1 MTILIKKSATANF
14 ETIEINDTPLGK
26 GGQGAVHNI
35 TTSKYS
41 ADYCIKI
48 YIHDAEKMHKKIEYM
63 VSHPPQNIRDTSFR
77 ICWPT
82 ALAYNT
88 KKEFI
93 GYMMPLAFPKGHDLT
108 ILSVYRSKPLSQ
120 LKRFKNK
127 VDWHNKYELDTN
139 DGIVNR
145 VKMLCNIAI
154 ALHTIHSTGRYVLV
168 DLKPENIDAT
178 GAGKVSIMDTDS
190 IQISE
195 NGKILHPATAF
206 TPEYFA
212 PEGKELK
219 GLNRPFTLQCDYFAA
234 AICFYQILTGTHPYS
249 GTVLKSPYE
258 NCTEIADCIS
268 NGLFAFGEK
277 QRYID
282 LPAGFN
288 LQQNFYNLPSTVQEL
303 FKRAFGSQASKR
315 PTMEEWG
322 RTFHEIIR
330 GGVKVGPSVV
340 KRDTAGIPFK
350 ITGLAFSDEDYEGNV
365 IRSSGSKLYNDTT
378 YLVTYLSYTALNNVG
393 NVDIYYKIIDPN
405 GVLVTNT
412 DTKGRL
418 ELTTKGSYTKR
429 LGGWGNKNKTAYST
443 PGEYNIEFYYKG
455 KCLYKS
461 KFTIHD
467 KSSVAILSIPLA
479 INNVKF
485 KDITQQGNL
494 IRSEGSQ
501 LYTDIQFLAPVVYY
515 DVHRSVTD
523 AHIWIK
529 IISPSGKTI
538 TNQISGSNCYQSPI
552 DLSKVD
558 TGFYQTMAGW
568 GNSNSTLYNESGT
581 YNVEFYYENKLIYS
595 TDLYIAQKKSYYT
608 STTKNSIRSSGGLW
622 RRMNNAIERFGER
635 IDDSIDSVSDS
646 SVWTIIIGIIGA
658 IGLIAA
664 AISTDSIFWG
674 IVVAFFGLGIGYY
687 VVLIGGVIISFIAR
701 FILYIFRYLFYN
713 IYTVILAIL
722 ITVGVIIGPRINE
735 LIDNRS
741 GAETVVNVPNA
752 DTEVSITYYCTASS
766 VLNIRS
772 SPNEDAKVIGTI
784 KNGQSIQVY
793 NIVDGYAKFKYG
805 SGYGYASTKYLRKAD

>member
-1 MTILIKKSATANF
+1 MTILIKKSTTANF

-48 YIHDAEKMHKKIEYM
+48 YIRDAEKMHKKIEYM
-63 VSHPPQNIRDTSFR
+63 VAHPPQNIRDTSFR

-88 KKEFI
+88 KKEFV

-120 LKRFKNK
+120 IKRFKDN
-127 VDWHNKYELDTN
+127 VEWHNKYELDTSE
-139 DGIVNR
+139 GIVNR

-195 NGKILHPATAF
+195 NGKILYPATAF

-219 GLNRPFTLQCDYFAA
+219 RLNRPFTLQCDYFAA
-234 AICFYQILTGTHPYS
+234 AVCFYQILTGTHPYS
-249 GTVLKSPYE
+249 GTVLKSPYD

-277 QRYID
+277 QKYID
-282 LPAGFN
+282 LPSAFN
-288 LQQNFYNLPSTVQEL
+288 LQQNFYNLPSTIQGL

-330 GGVKVGPSVV
+330 GGIKVGPSVV
-340 KRDTAGIPFK
+340 KRDTAGIPLK
-350 ITGLAFSDEDYEGNV
+350 ITNVTFSDEDYEGNE

-378 YLVTYLSYTALNNVG
+378 YLMTYLSYTVLNNVG

-412 DTKGRL
+412 NTKGVL
-418 ELTTKGSYTKR
+418 ELTAKGSYTKC

-461 KFTIHD
+461 KFTIHESLPK
-467 KSSVAILSIPLA
+467 KSSDTIPSIPLPH
-479 INNVKF
+479 
-485 KDITQQGNL
+485 
-494 IRSEGSQ
+494 
-501 LYTDIQFLAPVVYY
+501 YTP
-515 DVHRSVTD
+515 
-523 AHIWIK
+523 
-529 IISPSGKTI
+529 
-538 TNQISGSNCYQSPI
+538 
-552 DLSKVD
+552 
-558 TGFYQTMAGW
+558 
-568 GNSNSTLYNESGT
+568 
-581 YNVEFYYENKLIYS
+581 
-595 TDLYIAQKKSYYT
+595 
-608 STTKNSIRSSGGLW
+608 TTKTSIRSSGGLW
-622 RRMNNAIERFGER
+622 RRMNNAIKGFGER
-635 IDDSIDSVSDS
+635 IDDSIDSLS
-646 SVWTIIIGIIGA
+646 SPTAWTIIIGIIGA

-674 IVVAFFGLGIGYY
+674 IVVVFFGLGIGYY
-687 VVLIGGVIISFIAR
+687 AVFIGGAVISFIVR

-713 IYTVILAIL
+713 IYTVILAVL
-722 ITVGVIIGPRINE
+722 IAVGIIVGPWINE
-735 LIDNRS
+735 LIDNS
-741 GAETVVNVPNA
+741 YGAETVVVVPNVK
-752 DTEVSITYYCTASS
+752 TEVTTTYYCTASS
-766 VLNIRS
+766 ILNIRS
-772 SPNEDAKVIGTI
+772 SPNKDAKVIGTI
-784 KNGQSIQVY
+784 RRGQSVQVY
-793 NIVDGYAKFKYG
+793 NIVNGYAKFKYG
-805 SGYGYASTKYLRKAD
+805 SGYGYASIKYLNKQ

>member
-1 MTILIKKSATANF
+1 MTILIKKSTTANF

-48 YIHDAEKMHKKIEYM
+48 YIRDAEKMHKKIEYM
-63 VSHPPQNIRDTSFR
+63 VTHPPQIIRDASFR
-77 ICWPT
+77 ICWPV

-88 KKEFI
+88 KKEFV

-120 LKRFKNK
+120 LKRFKDK
-127 VDWHNKYELDTN
+127 VEWHNKYELDTN
-139 DGIVNR
+139 EGIVNR
-145 VKMLCNIAI
+145 IKMLCNIAI

-195 NGKILHPATAF
+195 NGKILYPATAF

-219 GLNRPFTLQCDYFAA
+219 RLNRPFTLQCDYFAA
-234 AICFYQILTGTHPYS
+234 AVCFYQILIGTHPYS
-249 GTVLKSPYE
+249 GTVLKSPYD

-288 LQQNFYNLPSTVQEL
+288 LQQNFYNLPSTVQGL

-340 KRDTAGIPFK
+340 KRDTAGIPLK
-350 ITGLAFSDEDYEGNV
+350 ITNLTFADEDYEGNE
-365 IRSSGSKLYNDTT
+365 IRSSGSKLYNDTS
-378 YLVTYLSYTALNNVG
+378 YLVTYLSYTVLNNVG

-412 DTKGRL
+412 NTKGVL
-418 ELTTKGSYTKR
+418 ELTAKGSYTKR

-467 KSSVAILSIPLA
+467 SLSKIPSGTIPSIPLP
-479 INNVKF
+479 V
-485 KDITQQGNL
+485 
-494 IRSEGSQ
+494 
-501 LYTDIQFLAPVVYY
+501 YTP
-515 DVHRSVTD
+515 
-523 AHIWIK
+523 
-529 IISPSGKTI
+529 
-538 TNQISGSNCYQSPI
+538 
-552 DLSKVD
+552 
-558 TGFYQTMAGW
+558 
-568 GNSNSTLYNESGT
+568 
-581 YNVEFYYENKLIYS
+581 
-595 TDLYIAQKKSYYT
+595 
-608 STTKNSIRSSGGLW
+608 TTKTSIRSSGGLW
-622 RRMNNAIERFGER
+622 RRMNNAIKGFGER
-635 IDDSIDSVSDS
+635 IDDSIDPLSDPK
-646 SVWTIIIGIIGA
+646 VWTIIVGIIGA
-658 IGLIAA
+658 IGLITA

-674 IVVAFFGLGIGYY
+674 IVVVFFGLGIGYY
-687 VVLIGGVIISFIAR
+687 AVFIGGAVISFIVR

-713 IYTVILAIL
+713 IYTVILAVL
-722 ITVGVIIGPRINE
+722 IAVGIIIGPWINE
-735 LIDNRS
+735 LIDNS
-741 GAETVVNVPNA
+741 YGAETVVVVPNVK
-752 DTEVSITYYCTASS
+752 TEVTTTYYCTASS
-766 VLNIRS
+766 ILNIRS
-772 SPNEDAKVIGTI
+772 SPNEHAKVIGAI
-784 KNGQSIQVY
+784 RRGQSVQVY

-805 SGYGYASTKYLRKAD
+805 SGYGYASIKYLRKAD

>member
-35 TTSKYS
+35 ITSKYS

-48 YIHDAEKMHKKIEYM
+48 YIRDAEKMHKKIEYM
-63 VSHPPQNIRDTSFR
+63 VTHPPQNIRDTSFR

-120 LKRFKNK
+120 LKRFKNN
-127 VDWHNKYELDTN
+127 VEWHNKYELDTN
-139 DGIVNR
+139 EGIVNR

-249 GTVLKSPYE
+249 GTVLKSPYD

-288 LQQNFYNLPSTVQEL
+288 LQQNFYNLPSTVQGL

-330 GGVKVGPSVV
+330 DGVKVGPSVV
-340 KRDTAGIPFK
+340 KRDTAGIPLK
-350 ITGLAFSDEDYEGNV
+350 IISLTFSDEDYEGNV

-378 YLVTYLSYTALNNVG
+378 YLVTYLSYTVLNNVG

-412 DTKGRL
+412 NTMGTL

-429 LGGWGNKNKTAYST
+429 LGGWGNNKKTAYST

-461 KFTIHD
+461 EFTIHD
-467 KSSVAILSIPLA
+467 SLSKKSSVTIPSTPLPH
-479 INNVKF
+479 
-485 KDITQQGNL
+485 
-494 IRSEGSQ
+494 
-501 LYTDIQFLAPVVYY
+501 YTP
-515 DVHRSVTD
+515 
-523 AHIWIK
+523 
-529 IISPSGKTI
+529 
-538 TNQISGSNCYQSPI
+538 
-552 DLSKVD
+552 
-558 TGFYQTMAGW
+558 
-568 GNSNSTLYNESGT
+568 
-581 YNVEFYYENKLIYS
+581 
-595 TDLYIAQKKSYYT
+595 
-608 STTKNSIRSSGGLW
+608 TTKNSMRSSGGLW
-622 RRMNNAIERFGER
+622 RRMNNAIEGFGER

-674 IVVAFFGLGIGYY
+674 IVVAFFGLGIGYC
-687 VVLIGGVIISFIAR
+687 VVLIGGVVISFIAR

-722 ITVGVIIGPRINE
+722 ITVGIIIGPRINE
-735 LIDNRS
+735 LIDNRP
-741 GAETVVNVPNA
+741 GAETVVVAPNA
-752 DTEVSITYYCTASS
+752 NTEVSTTYYCTASS

-772 SPNEDAKVIGTI
+772 APNGDAKVIGTI
-784 KNGQSIQVY
+784 KKGQSVQVY

>member
-35 TTSKYS
+35 ITSKYS

-48 YIHDAEKMHKKIEYM
+48 YIRDAEKMHKKIEYM
-63 VSHPPQNIRDTSFR
+63 VTHPPQNIRDTSFR

-120 LKRFKNK
+120 LKRFKNN
-127 VDWHNKYELDTN
+127 VEWHNKYELDTN
-139 DGIVNR
+139 EGIVNR

-154 ALHTIHSTGRYVLV
+154 ALYTIHSTGRYVLV

-249 GTVLKSPYE
+249 GTVLKSPYD

-277 QRYID
+277 QRSID

-288 LQQNFYNLPSTVQEL
+288 LQQNFYNLPSTVQGL

-330 GGVKVGPSVV
+330 GGIKVGPSVV
-340 KRDTAGIPFK
+340 KRDTAGIPLK
-350 ITGLAFSDEDYEGNV
+350 ITSLTFSDEDYEGNV

-378 YLVTYLSYTALNNVG
+378 YLVTYLSYTVLNNVG

-412 DTKGRL
+412 NTMGTL

-429 LGGWGNKNKTAYST
+429 LGGWGNNKKTAYST

-455 KCLYKS
+455 MCLYKS

-467 KSSVAILSIPLA
+467 SLSKKSSVTIPSTPLPH
-479 INNVKF
+479 
-485 KDITQQGNL
+485 
-494 IRSEGSQ
+494 
-501 LYTDIQFLAPVVYY
+501 YTP
-515 DVHRSVTD
+515 
-523 AHIWIK
+523 
-529 IISPSGKTI
+529 
-538 TNQISGSNCYQSPI
+538 
-552 DLSKVD
+552 
-558 TGFYQTMAGW
+558 
-568 GNSNSTLYNESGT
+568 
-581 YNVEFYYENKLIYS
+581 
-595 TDLYIAQKKSYYT
+595 
-608 STTKNSIRSSGGLW
+608 TTKNSMRSSGGLW
-622 RRMNNAIERFGER
+622 RRMNNAIEGFGER

-687 VVLIGGVIISFIAR
+687 VVLIGGVVISFIAR

-722 ITVGVIIGPRINE
+722 ITAGIIIGPRINE
-735 LIDNRS
+735 LIDNRP
-741 GAETVVNVPNA
+741 GAETVVVAPNA
-752 DTEVSITYYCTASS
+752 NTEVSTTYYCTASS

-772 SPNEDAKVIGTI
+772 VPNGDAKVIGTI
-784 KNGQSIQVY
+784 KKGQSVQVY

>member
-1 MTILIKKSATANF
+1 MTIFIKKSATANF

-35 TTSKYS
+35 ITSKYS

-48 YIHDAEKMHKKIEYM
+48 YIRDAEKMHKKIEYM
-63 VSHPPQNIRDTSFR
+63 VTHPPQNIRDTSFR

-120 LKRFKNK
+120 LKRFKNN
-127 VDWHNKYELDTN
+127 VEWHNKYELDTN
-139 DGIVNR
+139 EGIVNR

-249 GTVLKSPYE
+249 GTVLKSPYD

-288 LQQNFYNLPSTVQEL
+288 LQQNFYNLPSTVQGL

-378 YLVTYLSYTALNNVG
+378 YLVTYLSYTVLNNVG

-412 DTKGRL
+412 NTMGTL

-429 LGGWGNKNKTAYST
+429 LGGWGNNKKTAYST

-467 KSSVAILSIPLA
+467 SLSKKSSVTIPSTPLPH
-479 INNVKF
+479 
-485 KDITQQGNL
+485 
-494 IRSEGSQ
+494 
-501 LYTDIQFLAPVVYY
+501 YTP
-515 DVHRSVTD
+515 
-523 AHIWIK
+523 
-529 IISPSGKTI
+529 
-538 TNQISGSNCYQSPI
+538 
-552 DLSKVD
+552 
-558 TGFYQTMAGW
+558 
-568 GNSNSTLYNESGT
+568 
-581 YNVEFYYENKLIYS
+581 
-595 TDLYIAQKKSYYT
+595 
-608 STTKNSIRSSGGLW
+608 TTKNSMRSSGGLW
-622 RRMNNAIERFGER
+622 IRMNNAIEGFGER

-687 VVLIGGVIISFIAR
+687 VVLIGGVVISFIAR

-722 ITVGVIIGPRINE
+722 ITVGIIIGPRINE
-735 LIDNRS
+735 LIDNRP
-741 GAETVVNVPNA
+741 GAETVVVAPNA
-752 DTEVSITYYCTASS
+752 NTEVSTTYYCTASS

-784 KNGQSIQVY
+784 KKGQSVQVY

>member
-1 MTILIKKSATANF
+1 MTILIKKSTTANF

-48 YIHDAEKMHKKIEYM
+48 YIRDAEKMHKKIEYM
-63 VSHPPQNIRDTSFR
+63 VTHPPQNIRDTSFR

-88 KKEFI
+88 KKEFV

-120 LKRFKNK
+120 LKRFKDN
-127 VDWHNKYELDTN
+127 VEWHNKYELDTSE
-139 DGIVNR
+139 GIVNR

-195 NGKILHPATAF
+195 NGKILYPATAF

-219 GLNRPFTLQCDYFAA
+219 RLNRPFTLQCDYFAA

-249 GTVLKSPYE
+249 GTVLKSPYD

-277 QRYID
+277 QKYID
-282 LPAGFN
+282 LPSAFN
-288 LQQNFYNLPSTVQEL
+288 LQQNFYNLPSTIQGL

-330 GGVKVGPSVV
+330 GGIKVGPSVV
-340 KRDTAGIPFK
+340 KRDTAGIPLK
-350 ITGLAFSDEDYEGNV
+350 ITNVTFSDEDYEGNE
-365 IRSSGSKLYNDTT
+365 IRSSGSKLYDDTT
-378 YLVTYLSYTALNNVG
+378 YLMTYLSYTVLNNVG

-412 DTKGRL
+412 NTKGVL
-418 ELTTKGSYTKR
+418 ELTAKGSYTKC

-461 KFTIHD
+461 KFTIHESLPK
-467 KSSVAILSIPLA
+467 KSSDTIPSIPLPH
-479 INNVKF
+479 
-485 KDITQQGNL
+485 
-494 IRSEGSQ
+494 
-501 LYTDIQFLAPVVYY
+501 YTP
-515 DVHRSVTD
+515 
-523 AHIWIK
+523 
-529 IISPSGKTI
+529 
-538 TNQISGSNCYQSPI
+538 
-552 DLSKVD
+552 
-558 TGFYQTMAGW
+558 
-568 GNSNSTLYNESGT
+568 
-581 YNVEFYYENKLIYS
+581 
-595 TDLYIAQKKSYYT
+595 
-608 STTKNSIRSSGGLW
+608 TTKTSIRSSGGLW
-622 RRMNNAIERFGER
+622 RRMNNAIQGFGEW
-635 IDDSIDSVSDS
+635 IDDIIDSASNPV
-646 SVWTIIIGIIGA
+646 VWTIIIGIIGA

-674 IVVAFFGLGIGYY
+674 IVVVFFGLGIGYY
-687 VVLIGGVIISFIAR
+687 VVFIGGTVISFIVR

-713 IYTVILAIL
+713 IYTVILAVL
-722 ITVGVIIGPRINE
+722 ITVGVIVGPRINE

-741 GAETVVNVPNA
+741 GAKTVVVAPKVN
-752 DTEVSITYYCTASS
+752 TEVTTTYYCTASD

-772 SPNEDAKVIGTI
+772 SPNKDAKVIGTI
-784 KNGQSIQVY
+784 KNGQSVQVY
-793 NIVDGYAKFKYG
+793 NIVNGYAKFKYG
-805 SGYGYASTKYLRKAD
+805 SGYGYASIKYLNKR

>member
-1 MTILIKKSATANF
+1 MTILIKKSTTANF

-48 YIHDAEKMHKKIEYM
+48 YIRDAEKMHKKIEYM
-63 VSHPPQNIRDTSFR
+63 VTHPPQIIRDTSFR
-77 ICWPT
+77 ICWPI

-88 KKEFI
+88 KKEFV

-120 LKRFKNK
+120 LKRFKDK
-127 VDWHNKYELDTN
+127 VEWHNKYELDTSE
-139 DGIVNR
+139 GIINR

-195 NGKILHPATAF
+195 NGKILYPATAF

-219 GLNRPFTLQCDYFAA
+219 RLNRPFTLQCDYFAA

-249 GTVLKSPYE
+249 GTVLKSPYD

-277 QRYID
+277 QKYID
-282 LPAGFN
+282 LPSAFN
-288 LQQNFYNLPSTVQEL
+288 LQQNFYNLPSTIQGL

-330 GGVKVGPSVV
+330 GGIKVGPSVV
-340 KRDTAGIPFK
+340 KRDTAGIPLK
-350 ITGLAFSDEDYEGNV
+350 ITNVTFSDEDYEGNE
-365 IRSSGSKLYNDTT
+365 IRSSGSKLYDDTT
-378 YLVTYLSYTALNNVG
+378 YLMTYLSYTVLNNVG

-412 DTKGRL
+412 NTKGVL
-418 ELTTKGSYTKR
+418 ELTAKGSYTKC

-461 KFTIHD
+461 KFTIHESLPK
-467 KSSVAILSIPLA
+467 KSSDTIPSIPLPH
-479 INNVKF
+479 
-485 KDITQQGNL
+485 
-494 IRSEGSQ
+494 
-501 LYTDIQFLAPVVYY
+501 YTP
-515 DVHRSVTD
+515 
-523 AHIWIK
+523 
-529 IISPSGKTI
+529 
-538 TNQISGSNCYQSPI
+538 
-552 DLSKVD
+552 
-558 TGFYQTMAGW
+558 
-568 GNSNSTLYNESGT
+568 
-581 YNVEFYYENKLIYS
+581 
-595 TDLYIAQKKSYYT
+595 
-608 STTKNSIRSSGGLW
+608 TTKTSIRSSGGLW
-622 RRMNNAIERFGER
+622 RRMNNAIQGFGEW
-635 IDDSIDSVSDS
+635 IDDIIDSASNPV
-646 SVWTIIIGIIGA
+646 VWTIIIGIIGA
-658 IGLIAA
+658 IGLITA

-674 IVVAFFGLGIGYY
+674 IVVVFFGLGIGYY
-687 VVLIGGVIISFIAR
+687 AVFIGGAVISFIVR

-713 IYTVILAIL
+713 IYTVILAVL
-722 ITVGVIIGPRINE
+722 IAVGIIIGPWINE
-735 LIDNRS
+735 LIDDS
-741 GAETVVNVPNA
+741 YGAETVVVVPNVK
-752 DTEVSITYYCTASS
+752 TEVTTTYYCTASS
-766 VLNIRS
+766 ILNVRS
-772 SPNEDAKVIGTI
+772 APNRNARVIGAI
-784 KNGQSIQVY
+784 RRGQSVQVY
-793 NIVDGYAKFKYG
+793 SIVDGYAKFKYG
-805 SGYGYASTKYLRKAD
+805 SGYGYASIKYLNKR

>member
-1 MTILIKKSATANF
+1 MTILIKKSTTANF

-48 YIHDAEKMHKKIEYM
+48 YIRDAEKMHKKIEYM
-63 VSHPPQNIRDTSFR
+63 VTHPPQIIRDTSFR
-77 ICWPT
+77 ICWPV

-88 KKEFI
+88 KKEFV

-120 LKRFKNK
+120 LKRFKDK
-127 VDWHNKYELDTN
+127 VEWHNKYELDTN
-139 DGIVNR
+139 EGIVNR
-145 VKMLCNIAI
+145 IKMLCNIAI

-195 NGKILHPATAF
+195 NGKILYPATAF

-219 GLNRPFTLQCDYFAA
+219 RLNRPFTLQCDYFAA
-234 AICFYQILTGTHPYS
+234 AVCFYQILIGTHPYS
-249 GTVLKSPYE
+249 GTVLKSPYD

-288 LQQNFYNLPSTVQEL
+288 LQQNFYNLPSTVQGL

-340 KRDTAGIPFK
+340 KRDTAGIPLK
-350 ITGLAFSDEDYEGNV
+350 ITNLTFADEDYEGNE
-365 IRSSGSKLYNDTT
+365 IRSSGSKLYNDTS
-378 YLVTYLSYTALNNVG
+378 YLVTYLSYTVLNNVG

-412 DTKGRL
+412 NTKGVL
-418 ELTTKGSYTKR
+418 ELTAKGSYTKR

-467 KSSVAILSIPLA
+467 SLS
-479 INNVKF
+479 
-485 KDITQQGNL
+485 
-494 IRSEGSQ
+494 
-501 LYTDIQFLAPVVYY
+501 
-515 DVHRSVTD
+515 
-523 AHIWIK
+523 K
-529 IISPSGKTI
+529 IPSGTI
-538 TNQISGSNCYQSPI
+538 PSVP
-552 DLSKVD
+552 LPV
-558 TGFYQTMAGW
+558 
-568 GNSNSTLYNESGT
+568 
-581 YNVEFYYENKLIYS
+581 
-595 TDLYIAQKKSYYT
+595 YT
-608 STTKNSIRSSGGLW
+608 PTTKTSIRSSGGLW
-622 RRMNNAIERFGER
+622 RRMNNAIKGFGER
-635 IDDSIDSVSDS
+635 IDDSIDPLSDPK
-646 SVWTIIIGIIGA
+646 VWTIIIGIIGA
-658 IGLIAA
+658 IGLITA

-674 IVVAFFGLGIGYY
+674 IVVVFFGLGIGYY
-687 VVLIGGVIISFIAR
+687 AVFIGGAVISFIVR

-713 IYTVILAIL
+713 IYTVILAVL
-722 ITVGVIIGPRINE
+722 IAVGIIIGPWINE
-735 LIDNRS
+735 LIDNS
-741 GAETVVNVPNA
+741 YGAETVVVVPNVK
-752 DTEVSITYYCTASS
+752 TEVTTTYYCTASS
-766 VLNIRS
+766 ILNIRS
-772 SPNEDAKVIGTI
+772 SPNEHAKVIGAI
-784 KNGQSIQVY
+784 RRGQSVQVY

-805 SGYGYASTKYLRKAD
+805 SGYGYASIKYLRKAD